1 MGLIK
6 SPISLIKFGVKTV
19 TNTAFYG
26 LALYGAINVAFNTY
40 SAVSYLK
47 SLQKPETTQ
56 EIVQT
61 ENFQAY
67 KQPQNQNNI
76 PNSIDKQVRTM
87 AAEAIIG
94 ESIDKKIDQKV
105 EEKLSI
111 YLKKENLLD
120 LLKKNKKYTEY
131 ETD

>member
-6 SPISLIKFGVKTV
+6 SPISLIKFGVKAV

-26 LALYGAINVAFNTY
+26 LALYGAINVSLNTY

-47 SLQKPETTQ
+47 SLQKPETKQ
-56 EIVQT
+56 EIVETTQM
-61 ENFQAY
+61 NKY
-67 KQPQNQNNI
+67 KQPQDYVTD
-76 PNSIDKQVRTM
+76 SIDKQIRTA
-87 AAEAIIG
+87 AAEAIMG

-105 EEKLSI
+105 EEKLSR

-120 LLKKNKKYTEY
+120 LLKKDQKYTEY
-131 ETD
+131 STD